1 MVMCFKDIYIR
12 IGTFIIAWLLMFF
25 SASAQSTSF
34 VMVRNMG
41 AVNGKIS
48 VDIKWFTKDIKPGS
62 AVFIYRQ
69 ENQTGKWIR
78 INDMPI
84 LPKKALS
91 EQAKAQDEELE
102 FLEYIT
108 QQKQISELPG
118 MILASI
124 WLKAFQ
130 NQNFAEYLG
139 IYYKDS
145 TVIDG
150 NIYQYKIIQMTGGKP
165 LDIGVSKMVKAKKE
179 ETLEAKVVDIK
190 TTSLKNAVGFVWKEE
205 LERFWAVNIYRKNNQ
220 TGSFDKVNI
229 KPIVP
234 NVSKDSSG
242 KVLEREFYYIEDSL
256 TESQVY
262 EYRIAGIDFFG
273 KETEM
278 SNSFFVFLKDKNPP
292 LPPKVKIDS
301 VRLDHVYLSFRV
313 PPVGDFNGYHIYRAD
328 EKETEY
334 VSLQDKLISPRDT
347 TYLDI
352 VKDNKHYY
360 YRVGALDTS
369 GNESLSERIIV
380 FVADEVAPATPTWD
394 KIVADTGMIKLSWK
408 SSPDKDVQ
416 GYYIYRGSYPG
427 DVKKMVKLTNLPHRF
442 TSFVDTINK
451 VNSSRFYYR
460 VAAVDSSL
468 NISKWT
474 DTLSAQ
480 MPDVIP
486 PQSPKIK
493 QVTQIGD
500 NLNIKWLANVERD
513 LKGYQ
518 CWIQKDTIWEKW
530 NGLISKDST
539 NLLLPVVKT
548 GKVAI
553 ALTAVDISG
562 NISIKSQPYIFYTR
576 LTSNMNSI
584 EIKKKKNKEHQVSF
598 VIDQLPKSGLGYIVM
613 MKEGD
618 ANQEWKPVSRLLQDK
633 TYSEKIKSDGI
644 YKYKIIWYDQEGNLV
659 NSNELSFTIKNKK

>member
-1 MVMCFKDIYIR
+1 M
-12 IGTFIIAWLLMFF
+12 TT
-25 SASAQSTSF
+25 SSAQSTSF
-34 VMVRNMG
+34 VMARNMG
-41 AVNGKIS
+41 EINGKIS

-62 AVFIYRQ
+62 SVFIYRQ

-78 INDMPI
+78 INDLPI

-118 MILASI
+118 MILASV

-150 NIYQYKIIQMTGGKP
+150 NTYQYKIIQMTGGKP
-165 LDIGVSKMVKAKKE
+165 LDIGVSKMVKAKKI
-179 ETLEAKVVDIK
+179 ETFEAKVVDIK

-220 TGSFDKVNI
+220 TGSFEKVNI

-234 NVSKDSSG
+234 NISKDSSG

-292 LPPKVKIDS
+292 LPPKVKVDS
-301 VRLDHVYLSFRV
+301 IRFDHVYLSFSV

-334 VSLQDKLISPRDT
+334 IRIKEKLISPKDS
-347 TYLDI
+347 TYLD
-352 VKDNKHYY
+352 VVMDNKHYY
-360 YRVGALDTS
+360 YRVGAVDTS

-380 FVADEVAPATPTWD
+380 FVADEVAPTSPLWNTI
-394 KIVADTGMIKLSWK
+394 KADTGMIKLTWK
-408 SSPDKDVQ
+408 ASPEKDVQ

-427 DVKKMVKLTNLPHRF
+427 NLKTMVKLTNLPYSS
-442 TSFVDTINK
+442 TSYIDTINK
-451 VNSSRFYYR
+451 VNSGRFYYR
-460 VAAVDSSL
+460 IAAVDSSL
-468 NISKWT
+468 NVSKWS

-480 MPDVIP
+480 MPDIIP
-486 PQSPKIK
+486 PEAPKLK
-493 QVTQIGD
+493 QVVQVG
-500 NLNIKWLANVERD
+500 NELKVVWFANVEKD

-518 CWIQKDTIWEKW
+518 CWIRKDTIWEKI
-530 NGLISKDST
+530 NNIISKDST
-539 NLLLPVVKT
+539 EFWMPVIKT
-548 GKVAI
+548 GKIAV
-553 ALTAVDISG
+553 ALTALDKTG
-562 NISIKSQPYIFYTR
+562 NISPMSQSYIFYTR
-576 LTSNMNSI
+576 LNIEVKLI
-584 EIKKKKNKEHQVSF
+584 EIKKKKNKEHQVNF

-613 MKEGD
+613 GKEGD
-618 ANQEWKPVSRLLQDK
+618 ENQEWKPVSGLLHDK
-633 TYSEKIKSDGI
+633 TYSEKIKSDGL
-644 YKYKIIWYDQEGNLV
+644 YLYKIVWYDAEGNML
-659 NSNELSFTIKNKK
+659 NSNELSFNIKSKKKNNDN